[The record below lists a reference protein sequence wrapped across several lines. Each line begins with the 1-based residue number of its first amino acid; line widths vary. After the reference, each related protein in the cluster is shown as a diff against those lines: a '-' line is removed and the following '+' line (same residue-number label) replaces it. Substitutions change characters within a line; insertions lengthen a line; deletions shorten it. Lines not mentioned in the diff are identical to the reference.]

1 MNLLFHLLLTL
12 YCAVSVLSSCNS
24 DEDCSLNGIC
34 TKNACVCDPGWIS
47 SDCGILDLRPATMNT
62 GYNQTNI
69 PNGPDFYA
77 SGAGNSSWCGQIVH
91 DPNNSKLFH
100 MFISVFSHG
109 CGLSYWKPFSN
120 IIRAESTS
128 GPAGPYKY
136 VSQVID
142 TWSHNPAVVY
152 SPADK
157 LYLLYYIGTPIT
169 PPTSCVAEKIG
180 DNISIYNSADLR
192 TWKHDKQVIVG
203 ETNPAPFPL
212 YSSSNQ
218 TSTMLMAGGAGL
230 GINMFV
236 ANSYAGPYNRI
247 KTNPLFSNPNEDPC
261 LWRDQRGNYHI
272 IMHDLEEYESTGV
285 KGSKVGSHAF
295 AKSYDGPWTFN
306 NNTLAYNT
314 TVQFKNGA
322 TIDYYRRERPKLFF
336 SEDGLMTPLYLVN
349 GVQEKHAKGSYTLV
363 QPIGSGAAAYE
374 ASLGF

>member
-1 MNLLFHLLLTL
+1 
-12 YCAVSVLSSCNS
+12 
-24 DEDCSLNGIC
+24 
-34 TKNACVCDPGWIS
+34 
-47 SDCGILDLRPATMNT
+47 
-62 GYNQTNI
+62 
-69 PNGPDFYA
+69 
-77 SGAGNSSWCGQIVH
+77 
-91 DPNNSKLFH
+91 
-100 MFISVFSHG
+100 
-109 CGLSYWKPFSN
+109 
-120 IIRAESTS
+120 
-128 GPAGPYKY
+128 
-136 VSQVID
+136 
-142 TWSHNPAVVY
+142 
-152 SPADK
+152 
-157 LYLLYYIGTPIT
+157 
-169 PPTSCVAEKIG
+169 
-180 DNISIYNSADLR
+180 
-192 TWKHDKQVIVG
+192 
-203 ETNPAPFPL
+203 
-212 YSSSNQ
+212 
-218 TSTMLMAGGAGL
+218 
-230 GINMFV
+230 MFV

-261 LWRDQRGNYHI
+261 LWRDQRGNYHL